1 MSIEYK
7 KGDIFT
13 TGLNVIGHGVNTQ
26 GAMAGGLAL
35 TVATKYPEVEKIYN
49 DYCHQCNFAVGNMLM
64 IRASDD
70 LYIANMSTQEQP
82 GPNASIENLEKSLY
96 YTLGY
101 IKNKPQFTGLAL
113 PHIGAG
119 IGGLKTKDVLASIE
133 KIGKLFPD
141 VKIEVWE
148 FAPTS

>member
-26 GAMAGGLAL
+26 GAMTGGLAL

-49 DYCHQCNFAVGNMLM
+49 DYCCRYGLTVGHLLM
-64 IRASDD
+64 VRASDN
-70 LYIANMSTQEQP
+70 LYIANMATQEKP
-82 GPNASIENLEKSLY
+82 GPNASLKNLEKSLY

-101 IKNKPQFTGLAL
+101 IKNNPQFTGLAL

-119 IGGLKTKDVLASIE
+119 IGGLETKAVLSSIE
-133 KIGKLFPD
+133 RIGKLFPD